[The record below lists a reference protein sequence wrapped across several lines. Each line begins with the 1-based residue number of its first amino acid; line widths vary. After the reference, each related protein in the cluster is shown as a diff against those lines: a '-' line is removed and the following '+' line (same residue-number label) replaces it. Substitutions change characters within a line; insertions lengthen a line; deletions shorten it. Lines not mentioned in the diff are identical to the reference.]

1 MADPYAAVSIP
12 NEDLP
17 NLDDEC
23 TRLRRDA
30 SPDTLAGI
38 KKIPI
43 SLGLCSK
50 TPPWHPVKGPMTY
63 RAEAVEPLT

>member
-1 MADPYAAVSIP
+1 MADPYAAVSIS

-17 NLDDEC
+17 KLDDEC

-38 KKIPI
+38 KKIR
-43 SLGLCSK
+43 SALASAQKHRLCILLR
-50 TPPWHPVKGPMTY
+50 GPMTY